1 MEEKE
6 EDIIGQLEA
15 VKKAT
20 EERNQNKLKELKKR
34 YEVNQATLDKNRIK
48 IEKL

>member
-34 YEVNQATLDKNRIK
+34 YEANQVTLEKNRVK